1 MHVSVSWRLSE
12 EVAPHPVTGLVFQV
26 EDAWKFPEVLC
37 FESLVPFLRIFKQ
50 GPCFSAI
57 EKNGGDKR
65 LFQLAKLIVL
75 LRQILFNLAT
85 AATAEAILMRISAEL
100 VPSLY
105 RFAPGYLKLVTSSNS
120 SRSC

>member
-1 MHVSVSWRLSE
+1 MRRSFPKHLVSKAWALSSESARRVHVSE
-12 EVAPHPVTGLVFQV
+12 E
-26 EDAWKFPEVLC
+26 D
-37 FESLVPFLRIFKQ
+37 
-50 GPCFSAI
+50 
-57 EKNGGDKR
+57 GGDKR